1 MAVSLDR
8 RAILIG
14 ALVSTAIVLP
24 GAFLNDAVKP
34 DDHEDPSAAVY
45 VAYLLILGGFFLGGY
60 VAGRLQPNPPM
71 IHGAVAAALAYLALQ
86 GIFLVRRLVADESVA
101 VLGILFLTLLVAS
114 CGMGG
119 GLLAS
124 WRHSR
129 RIDRTSE
136 EPA

>member
-1 MAVSLDR
+1 VPALDR
-8 RAILIG
+8 RAVLIG
-14 ALVSTAIVLP
+14 AVVAAVIVLP

-34 DDHEDPSAAVY
+34 TDGEDPSTAVFF
-45 VAYLLILGGFFLGGY
+45 AYLLILGGFFVGGY
-60 VAGRLQPNPPM
+60 VAGRLQPNTPL
-71 IHGAVAAALAYLALQ
+71 IHGAIAAALAYLALQ
-86 GIFLVRRLVADESVA
+86 GAFVVRRLLADESVA

-136 EPA
+136 ERA